1 MFAVPEGPSE
11 AKIPITVRRIH
22 LIRRPYAKRRGR
34 RETMF
39 DCPLSKTVKIL
50 DQRSCR
56 NTTPSKILARDS
68 PNSSQETGSI
78 CNLLFILQSLP
89 PPSHSRDGSACPESR
104 TNVFSQKFEDFSRFF
119 EVGSFRPWR
128 RRRWSRLAERSP
140 KPVFPTKTDKGKWV
154 SDDTWKI
161 RRFPRCTSRPRYW
174 PVIRLGRIQMASI

>member
-56 NTTPSKILARDS
+56 NRASRELARVGFLYLRFLTIQLQQAHPPTVDAHELHRVALTRHL
-68 PNSSQETGSI
+68 NE
-78 CNLLFILQSLP
+78 IL
-89 PPSHSRDGSACPESR
+89 RGVA
-104 TNVFSQKFEDFSRFF
+104 F
-119 EVGSFRPWR
+119 
-128 RRRWSRLAERSP
+128 
-140 KPVFPTKTDKGKWV
+140 
-154 SDDTWKI
+154 
-161 RRFPRCTSRPRYW
+161 
-174 PVIRLGRIQMASI
+174 